1 LIPQLF
7 EIVILIGRDKLKLA
21 FYSAPI
27 HSFNDLKGDYMAVNQ
42 KQIAEKMGV
51 SIALVSRVLSG
62 KAAEIGIAPDTI
74 ARVVKAADEMGY
86 VPSAA
91 ALSLKGKPTR
101 TIGVAVYDFNDP
113 FFAALIK
120 EIQLQAHEHNYSL
133 VLAGFLSRV
142 PDEQDLRSLHKHS
155 IDGLIVLGSDT
166 EAHWLHDFRHLPV
179 AHIGHG
185 SETEQSMRIT
195 IDEAGAA
202 HQLIEH
208 LSARGNN
215 RLTSIIDA
223 LPAHGLRQA
232 ALKKAAESA
241 GMRFTSVLSEQK
253 DPFTAGL
260 LATRN
265 LLKTALD
272 ADALVC
278 ATDQIAMGALHALDD
293 AGVDVPG
300 QVAVTGFDDIPSA
313 SQFIPPLTT
322 VHQPFAKMVQQA
334 FQAIIESL
342 PPQKVCFPGKLIPRE
357 TT

>member
-1 LIPQLF
+1 
-7 EIVILIGRDKLKLA
+7 
-21 FYSAPI
+21 
-27 HSFNDLKGDYMAVNQ
+27 MAVSQ

-51 SIALVSRVLSG
+51 SISLVSRVLSG
-62 KAAEIGIAPDTI
+62 KAAEIGIAPNTI
-74 ARVVKAADEMGY
+74 DGVVKAAAEMGY

-120 EIQLQAHEHNYSL
+120 EIQLLAHEHNYSL
-133 VLAGFLSRV
+133 VLAGFLSRI

-155 IDGLIVLGSDT
+155 IDGLIVLGSDI
-166 EAHWLHDFRHLPV
+166 EAHWLHDFQHLPV
-179 AHIGHG
+179 ARIGHG
-185 SETEQSMRIT
+185 SETEKSMRIT

-202 HQLIEH
+202 HQLVEH
-208 LSARGNN
+208 LSARGNKK
-215 RLTSIIDA
+215 LTSIIDA

-232 ALKKAAESA
+232 ALKRVAEPA

-253 DPFTAGL
+253 DPFTAGF
-260 LATRN
+260 LATQN

-272 ADALVC
+272 TDALVC

-300 QVAVTGFDDIPSA
+300 QIAVTGFDDIPSA

-334 FQAIIESL
+334 FQAIIESP